1 PPIPRPPTGWAATAA
16 ACGCRS
22 RTGEVHIMSSGD
34 VLVVNFAALQK
45 ASTDIQSALNTLQS
59 QLAQLERDAAP
70 LVAGWDGEA
79 RQAFDVRQ
87 AKWQRAAADLSTILR
102 DIKRALDES
111 AADYQHTEKRNTG
124 LFQ

>member
-1 PPIPRPPTGWAATAA
+1 
-16 ACGCRS
+16 
-22 RTGEVHIMSSGD
+22 MSSGD

-45 ASTDIQSALNTLQS
+45 ASADIQTALNTLQS

-70 LVAGWDGEA
+70 LVASWDGGA
-79 RQAFDVRQ
+79 RQAYDVRQ
-87 AKWQRAAADLSTILR
+87 ARWQQAATDLAEILR

-111 AADYQHTEKRNTG
+111 ATDYEHTEKRNTG